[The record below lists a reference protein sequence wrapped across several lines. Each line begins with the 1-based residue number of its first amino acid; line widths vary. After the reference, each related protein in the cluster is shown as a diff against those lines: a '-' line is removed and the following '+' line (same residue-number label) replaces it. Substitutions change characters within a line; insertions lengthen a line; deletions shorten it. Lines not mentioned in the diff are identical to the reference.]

1 MTFSLAP
8 YIDAHCR
15 VFPGSV
21 VPAGR
26 YGKAFKRLEAIYGSV
41 ETLRRWEVCLSKK
54 RHYAS
59 PEELG
64 LHWSDYESVR
74 AVEPEQPIVDQ
85 FGCFTEYGE
94 RVTRPRAMR

>member
-26 YGKAFKRLEAIYGSV
+26 YGKAFKRLESIHGSV
-41 ETLRRWEVCLSKK
+41 ETLRRWEVCLARKK
-54 RHYAS
+54 AYAT

-64 LHWSDYESVR
+64 LHWSDYDTVPT
-74 AVEPEQPIVDQ
+74 EPEQAIVDA

-94 RVTRPRAMR
+94 RITRPRMLR